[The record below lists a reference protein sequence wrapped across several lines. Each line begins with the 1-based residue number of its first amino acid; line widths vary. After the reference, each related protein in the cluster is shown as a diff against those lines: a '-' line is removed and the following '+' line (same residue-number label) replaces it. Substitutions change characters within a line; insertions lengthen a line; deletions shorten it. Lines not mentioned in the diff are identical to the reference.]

1 MSRQELET
9 TQHDTQDET
18 CKTLS
23 PDEYTARHANVNY
36 GASALN
42 QILLRVGWVFK
53 TETVIMPGF
62 LDLLSQGSASVR
74 GWLPVLARLGQSLP
88 QFFYAHRVRSM
99 PRQKFA
105 YFWASLFQAAP
116 WLTLTL
122 VILYLPHAHPT
133 WMVALFLVLYGLFW
147 VSGGVGVLL
156 SGTLQGKLIP
166 VRRRGS
172 LLAVSNFWG
181 CGLGI
186 VCIVAL
192 LPAWMK
198 LGRHGYALTFGA
210 VTFFF
215 VISALFILFLRE
227 PADPKPKGD
236 APVGQFVAQSFR
248 LLQQDKNFRLLIY
261 VITLYGTVLIL
272 FPHYATFVRVRLG
285 VGHEYDYL
293 WIAAQN
299 AMNGL
304 SSLLIGPIAD
314 RRGNRLALRVLTVIA
329 GITPL
334 LAIGLSYL
342 PSPMGARLSW
352 TVFMLLG
359 FTPVSQRI
367 ITNYTLEICA
377 REQHAQYLSTVQLS
391 QGMTQLLSPL
401 VGWLMEWLGFET
413 IFVAGAALMFW
424 GGLLAQ
430 GLIEPRRTRS

>member
-1 MSRQELET
+1 
-9 TQHDTQDET
+9 
-18 CKTLS
+18 
-23 PDEYTARHANVNY
+23 
-36 GASALN
+36 
-42 QILLRVGWVFK
+42 
-53 TETVIMPGF
+53 
-62 LDLLSQGSASVR
+62 
-74 GWLPVLARLGQSLP
+74 
-88 QFFYAHRVRSM
+88 
-99 PRQKFA
+99 
-105 YFWASLFQAAP
+105 QAVP
-116 WLTLTL
+116 WLILML

-133 WMVALFLVLYGLFW
+133 GMVALFLVLYGLFW
-147 VSGGVGVLL
+147 VSGGVSVLL
-156 SGTLQGKLIP
+156 NGTLQGKLIP
-166 VRRRGS
+166 ARRRGS

-192 LPAWMK
+192 LPAWMQM
-198 LGRHGYALTFGA
+198 GRHGYALTFGT

-215 VISALFILFLRE
+215 VMSALFILLLRE
-227 PADPKPKGD
+227 PADPKPQSG
-236 APVGQFVAQSFR
+236 APVGQFIVQSFR
-248 LLQQDKNFRLLIY
+248 LLQQDNNFRLLIW

-304 SSLLIGPIAD
+304 SSVLIGPIAD
-314 RRGNRLALRVLTVIA
+314 RRGNRLALRVLTVVA

-334 LAIGLSYL
+334 LSIGLSHL
-342 PSPMGARLSW
+342 PSPLGARLSW
-352 TVFMLLG
+352 TVFLLLG

-367 ITNYTLEICA
+367 ITNYTLEICP
-377 REQHAQYLSTVQLS
+377 RERHAQYLSTVQLF

-401 VGWLMEWLGFET
+401 VGWLIEHLGFET

-430 GLIEPRRTRS
+430 GLIEPRRMKVESVARPSGG